1 VATTIAS
8 AVEEQGSATREIAR
22 SVQQAAT
29 GTSEVSKNVVGAS
42 QAASQS
48 RDLAKNVLVAA
59 GELGQHASLLFKSV
73 DTFLAGLREAA

>member
-1 VATTIAS
+1 
-8 AVEEQGSATREIAR
+8 
-22 SVQQAAT
+22 VQQAAV

-42 QAASQS
+42 EAAGQS

-73 DTFLAGLREAA
+73 DTFLAGLRDAA